1 MMESPLAGPMT
12 LRVYDTRS
20 RSKRVF
26 KPLVEGQIGIYACGI
41 TPYSPSHIGHAR
53 QAIAFDIIVRW
64 FRKTGYQVNYISNF
78 TDIDDKI
85 ISASLD
91 EGVDFLEVSNRNIED
106 YFRVMDS
113 LNVIRANAYPRVT
126 ETIPEIIEMIQ
137 DLIDKD
143 HAYEANDGVYFEID
157 SAPEKYGQLTGQT
170 LDMVRKGA
178 GGRVDNTGS
187 GKRDHRDFALW
198 KLAKEGEPNWDSP
211 WGKGRPGWHIECSA
225 MSLKHLGERFDI
237 HGGGSDLVFP
247 HHEAEI
253 FQSECC
259 LGHEPVV
266 QYWLHNGMINIDGE
280 KMSKSVGNFWT
291 VSDAL
296 EKIDPLVLR
305 YALINAPYRQPVDF
319 NSVMIDDS
327 ISHHGRLLNV
337 YSEAL
342 HSSGGSRSDYSGI
355 ESLVE
360 ASSRI
365 CSGMDDDFNT
375 RVALVEVQS
384 VVKSLASIIDS
395 DEKTPLMMASYV
407 QWLEEFAGDVLGILP
422 TSDEAISRYEE
433 KLSMRSEISAKVE
446 SLLEMRESARA
457 SKNWTESDRIRDEL
471 TKIGVVLEDGP
482 EGTKWRIIE

>member
-1 MMESPLAGPMT
+1 MMATPLDGTMT

-26 KPLVEGQIGIYACGI
+26 KPLIEGQVGIYACGI

-64 FRKTGYQVNYISNF
+64 LRKSGFKVNYISNF

-85 ISASLD
+85 ISVSLK
-91 EGVDFLEVSNRNIED
+91 EGVDFLEVANRNIED
-106 YFRVMDS
+106 YFTVMDA
-113 LNVIRANAYPRVT
+113 LNVLRADAYPRVT
-126 ETIPEIIEMIQ
+126 ETIPEIVQMIQ
-137 DLIDKD
+137 DLIDKK
-143 HAYEANDGVYFEID
+143 HAYEAEDGVYFEID
-157 SAPEKYGQLTGQT
+157 TAPEKYGQLTGQT

-198 KLAKEGEPNWDSP
+198 KLAKEGEPNWESP
-211 WGKGRPGWHIECSA
+211 WGNGRPGWHIECSA
-225 MSLKHLGERFDI
+225 MSLKHLGEKFDI
-237 HGGGSDLVFP
+237 HGGGSDLIFP

-259 LGHEPVV
+259 LGHDPVV

-296 EKIDPLVLR
+296 GKIEPLVLR

-327 ISHHGRLLNV
+327 ISHHGRLLSS

-342 HSSGGSRSDYSGI
+342 YYSEEIRNDYSGI
-355 ESLVE
+355 EHLVE
-360 ASSRI
+360 ATRRI
-365 CSGMDDDFNT
+365 RSGMDDDFNT
-375 RVALVEVQS
+375 RIALVEVQS
-384 VVKSLASIIDS
+384 VVKSLISLLDS
-395 DEKTPLMMASYV
+395 GEKDPHLMSSYV
-407 QWLEEFAGDVLGILP
+407 QWLEEFAGEVLGILP
-422 TSDEAISRYEE
+422 TPSVAISLHEDKISR
-433 KLSMRSEISAKVE
+433 RSEISAKVE

-457 SKNWTESDRIRDEL
+457 SKNWSESDRIRDEL
-471 TKIGVVLEDGP
+471 TEIGVVVEDGP
-482 EGTKWRIIE
+482 EGTKWRLS